1 MVVSPANAL
10 LLVTLLGG
18 LVMCGLGYHTYRTW
32 NQPGTK
38 PFVAFVLVIGVGV
51 VLTAVLSLA
60 NPFENT
66 DAPLWSA
73 LGLTLWAVSVIPWT
87 TFALQYTGTYTRI
100 TRRVVVLLVLP
111 ILGFPL
117 LFSSIV
123 DLENP
128 ATQVIGSLSALYLI
142 GLMTIGCYLVI
153 RTSHQYG
160 HLSIRQGMVLA
171 LIPILLFVAG
181 NFSGPLVRP
190 LGEAIAVGVYTAGV
204 LAAIVATG
212 VSLFRH
218 DTFQSTPAVG
228 TIGERAI
235 VRQTED
241 LMFVVDEDERVIR
254 LNRTAATRLGV
265 SETEALGDPL
275 SDLIGTSVAELQEV
289 ETIELMTDKGS
300 RQFNP
305 VLSQLTDQHGRNLGH
320 TLSLHD
326 VTELELREQRLEVL
340 NRVLRHNLRN
350 QVEVIRSNAEVL
362 ADESTNGYA
371 DSIIESADRL
381 SELGRSARSID
392 KIVSQPSATA
402 EVDLASV
409 VNETA
414 GDTRGRDGVDLS
426 LSVPESATLVTERH
440 AVVAA
445 AESAVENAL
454 SRAANSV
461 TVTLEKIPEGYS
473 LTVVDDGSSMPD
485 DEIASVSA
493 GTETPLQHST
503 GIGLWQLKW
512 AVTKFNGDLSIE
524 NDDGTA
530 VEVRIPDQ
538 RR

>member
-1 MVVSPANAL
+1 MRDLRSRSVYAEED
-10 LLVTLLGG
+10 
-18 LVMCGLGYHTYRTW
+18 
-32 NQPGTK
+32 
-38 PFVAFVLVIGVGV
+38 VI
-51 VLTAVLSLA
+51 
-60 NPFENT
+60 
-66 DAPLWSA
+66 SA
-73 LGLTLWAVSVIPWT
+73 
-87 TFALQYTGTYTRI
+87 
-100 TRRVVVLLVLP
+100 
-111 ILGFPL
+111 
-117 LFSSIV
+117 
-123 DLENP
+123 
-128 ATQVIGSLSALYLI
+128 
-142 GLMTIGCYLVI
+142 
-153 RTSHQYG
+153 
-160 HLSIRQGMVLA
+160 
-171 LIPILLFVAG
+171 
-181 NFSGPLVRP
+181 
-190 LGEAIAVGVYTAGV
+190 
-204 LAAIVATG
+204 
-212 VSLFRH
+212 
-218 DTFQSTPAVG
+218 
-228 TIGERAI
+228 
-235 VRQTED
+235 
-241 LMFVVDEDERVIR
+241 
-254 LNRTAATRLGV
+254 
-265 SETEALGDPL
+265 DP
-275 SDLIGTSVAELQEV
+275 
-289 ETIELMTDKGS
+289 
-300 RQFNP
+300 
-305 VLSQLTDQHGRNLGH
+305 
-320 TLSLHD
+320 
-326 VTELELREQRLEVL
+326 L

-426 LSVPESATLVTERH
+426 LSVPESTTLATERH

>member
-1 MVVSPANAL
+1 MRDLRSHSVYAEED
-10 LLVTLLGG
+10 
-18 LVMCGLGYHTYRTW
+18 
-32 NQPGTK
+32 
-38 PFVAFVLVIGVGV
+38 VI
-51 VLTAVLSLA
+51 S
-60 NPFENT
+60 T
-66 DAPLWSA
+66 DP
-73 LGLTLWAVSVIPWT
+73 
-87 TFALQYTGTYTRI
+87 
-100 TRRVVVLLVLP
+100 
-111 ILGFPL
+111 
-117 LFSSIV
+117 
-123 DLENP
+123 
-128 ATQVIGSLSALYLI
+128 
-142 GLMTIGCYLVI
+142 
-153 RTSHQYG
+153 
-160 HLSIRQGMVLA
+160 
-171 LIPILLFVAG
+171 
-181 NFSGPLVRP
+181 
-190 LGEAIAVGVYTAGV
+190 
-204 LAAIVATG
+204 
-212 VSLFRH
+212 
-218 DTFQSTPAVG
+218 
-228 TIGERAI
+228 
-235 VRQTED
+235 
-241 LMFVVDEDERVIR
+241 
-254 LNRTAATRLGV
+254 
-265 SETEALGDPL
+265 
-275 SDLIGTSVAELQEV
+275 
-289 ETIELMTDKGS
+289 
-300 RQFNP
+300 
-305 VLSQLTDQHGRNLGH
+305 
-320 TLSLHD
+320 
-326 VTELELREQRLEVL
+326 L

-426 LSVPESATLVTERH
+426 LSVPESTTLATERH

>member
-1 MVVSPANAL
+1 MRDLRFLSVYAEED
-10 LLVTLLGG
+10 
-18 LVMCGLGYHTYRTW
+18 
-32 NQPGTK
+32 
-38 PFVAFVLVIGVGV
+38 VI
-51 VLTAVLSLA
+51 
-60 NPFENT
+60 
-66 DAPLWSA
+66 SA
-73 LGLTLWAVSVIPWT
+73 DS
-87 TFALQYTGTYTRI
+87 
-100 TRRVVVLLVLP
+100 
-111 ILGFPL
+111 
-117 LFSSIV
+117 
-123 DLENP
+123 
-128 ATQVIGSLSALYLI
+128 
-142 GLMTIGCYLVI
+142 
-153 RTSHQYG
+153 
-160 HLSIRQGMVLA
+160 
-171 LIPILLFVAG
+171 
-181 NFSGPLVRP
+181 
-190 LGEAIAVGVYTAGV
+190 
-204 LAAIVATG
+204 
-212 VSLFRH
+212 
-218 DTFQSTPAVG
+218 
-228 TIGERAI
+228 
-235 VRQTED
+235 
-241 LMFVVDEDERVIR
+241 
-254 LNRTAATRLGV
+254 
-265 SETEALGDPL
+265 
-275 SDLIGTSVAELQEV
+275 
-289 ETIELMTDKGS
+289 
-300 RQFNP
+300 
-305 VLSQLTDQHGRNLGH
+305 
-320 TLSLHD
+320 
-326 VTELELREQRLEVL
+326 L

-362 ADESTNGYA
+362 ADKSTNGYA

-409 VNETA
+409 VDETA

>member
-1 MVVSPANAL
+1 MRDLRSRSVYAEED
-10 LLVTLLGG
+10 
-18 LVMCGLGYHTYRTW
+18 
-32 NQPGTK
+32 
-38 PFVAFVLVIGVGV
+38 VI
-51 VLTAVLSLA
+51 
-60 NPFENT
+60 
-66 DAPLWSA
+66 SA
-73 LGLTLWAVSVIPWT
+73 
-87 TFALQYTGTYTRI
+87 
-100 TRRVVVLLVLP
+100 
-111 ILGFPL
+111 
-117 LFSSIV
+117 
-123 DLENP
+123 
-128 ATQVIGSLSALYLI
+128 
-142 GLMTIGCYLVI
+142 
-153 RTSHQYG
+153 
-160 HLSIRQGMVLA
+160 
-171 LIPILLFVAG
+171 
-181 NFSGPLVRP
+181 
-190 LGEAIAVGVYTAGV
+190 
-204 LAAIVATG
+204 
-212 VSLFRH
+212 
-218 DTFQSTPAVG
+218 
-228 TIGERAI
+228 
-235 VRQTED
+235 
-241 LMFVVDEDERVIR
+241 
-254 LNRTAATRLGV
+254 
-265 SETEALGDPL
+265 DP
-275 SDLIGTSVAELQEV
+275 
-289 ETIELMTDKGS
+289 
-300 RQFNP
+300 
-305 VLSQLTDQHGRNLGH
+305 
-320 TLSLHD
+320 
-326 VTELELREQRLEVL
+326 L

>member
-1 MVVSPANAL
+1 MRDLRSRSVYAEED
-10 LLVTLLGG
+10 
-18 LVMCGLGYHTYRTW
+18 
-32 NQPGTK
+32 
-38 PFVAFVLVIGVGV
+38 VI
-51 VLTAVLSLA
+51 
-60 NPFENT
+60 
-66 DAPLWSA
+66 SA
-73 LGLTLWAVSVIPWT
+73 DS
-87 TFALQYTGTYTRI
+87 
-100 TRRVVVLLVLP
+100 
-111 ILGFPL
+111 
-117 LFSSIV
+117 
-123 DLENP
+123 
-128 ATQVIGSLSALYLI
+128 
-142 GLMTIGCYLVI
+142 
-153 RTSHQYG
+153 
-160 HLSIRQGMVLA
+160 
-171 LIPILLFVAG
+171 
-181 NFSGPLVRP
+181 
-190 LGEAIAVGVYTAGV
+190 
-204 LAAIVATG
+204 
-212 VSLFRH
+212 
-218 DTFQSTPAVG
+218 
-228 TIGERAI
+228 
-235 VRQTED
+235 
-241 LMFVVDEDERVIR
+241 
-254 LNRTAATRLGV
+254 
-265 SETEALGDPL
+265 
-275 SDLIGTSVAELQEV
+275 
-289 ETIELMTDKGS
+289 
-300 RQFNP
+300 
-305 VLSQLTDQHGRNLGH
+305 
-320 TLSLHD
+320 
-326 VTELELREQRLEVL
+326 L

-426 LSVPESATLVTERH
+426 LSVPESTTLATERH

-530 VEVRIPDQ
+530 VEVRISDQ

>member
-1 MVVSPANAL
+1 MRDLRSRSVYAEED
-10 LLVTLLGG
+10 
-18 LVMCGLGYHTYRTW
+18 
-32 NQPGTK
+32 
-38 PFVAFVLVIGVGV
+38 VI
-51 VLTAVLSLA
+51 
-60 NPFENT
+60 
-66 DAPLWSA
+66 SA
-73 LGLTLWAVSVIPWT
+73 
-87 TFALQYTGTYTRI
+87 
-100 TRRVVVLLVLP
+100 
-111 ILGFPL
+111 
-117 LFSSIV
+117 
-123 DLENP
+123 
-128 ATQVIGSLSALYLI
+128 
-142 GLMTIGCYLVI
+142 
-153 RTSHQYG
+153 
-160 HLSIRQGMVLA
+160 
-171 LIPILLFVAG
+171 
-181 NFSGPLVRP
+181 
-190 LGEAIAVGVYTAGV
+190 
-204 LAAIVATG
+204 
-212 VSLFRH
+212 
-218 DTFQSTPAVG
+218 
-228 TIGERAI
+228 
-235 VRQTED
+235 
-241 LMFVVDEDERVIR
+241 
-254 LNRTAATRLGV
+254 
-265 SETEALGDPL
+265 DP
-275 SDLIGTSVAELQEV
+275 
-289 ETIELMTDKGS
+289 
-300 RQFNP
+300 
-305 VLSQLTDQHGRNLGH
+305 
-320 TLSLHD
+320 
-326 VTELELREQRLEVL
+326 L

-381 SELGRSARSID
+381 SELGRSTRSID

-426 LSVPESATLVTERH
+426 LSVPESATLATERH

-530 VEVRIPDQ
+530 VEVRISDQ

>member
-1 MVVSPANAL
+1 MRDLRSRSVYAEED
-10 LLVTLLGG
+10 
-18 LVMCGLGYHTYRTW
+18 
-32 NQPGTK
+32 
-38 PFVAFVLVIGVGV
+38 VI
-51 VLTAVLSLA
+51 
-60 NPFENT
+60 
-66 DAPLWSA
+66 SA
-73 LGLTLWAVSVIPWT
+73 
-87 TFALQYTGTYTRI
+87 
-100 TRRVVVLLVLP
+100 
-111 ILGFPL
+111 
-117 LFSSIV
+117 
-123 DLENP
+123 
-128 ATQVIGSLSALYLI
+128 
-142 GLMTIGCYLVI
+142 
-153 RTSHQYG
+153 
-160 HLSIRQGMVLA
+160 
-171 LIPILLFVAG
+171 
-181 NFSGPLVRP
+181 
-190 LGEAIAVGVYTAGV
+190 
-204 LAAIVATG
+204 
-212 VSLFRH
+212 
-218 DTFQSTPAVG
+218 
-228 TIGERAI
+228 
-235 VRQTED
+235 
-241 LMFVVDEDERVIR
+241 
-254 LNRTAATRLGV
+254 
-265 SETEALGDPL
+265 DP
-275 SDLIGTSVAELQEV
+275 
-289 ETIELMTDKGS
+289 
-300 RQFNP
+300 
-305 VLSQLTDQHGRNLGH
+305 
-320 TLSLHD
+320 
-326 VTELELREQRLEVL
+326 L

-381 SELGRSARSID
+381 SELGRSTRSID

-426 LSVPESATLVTERH
+426 LSVPESTTLATERH

>member
-1 MVVSPANAL
+1 MRDLRSRSVYAEED
-10 LLVTLLGG
+10 
-18 LVMCGLGYHTYRTW
+18 
-32 NQPGTK
+32 
-38 PFVAFVLVIGVGV
+38 VI
-51 VLTAVLSLA
+51 S
-60 NPFENT
+60 T
-66 DAPLWSA
+66 DP
-73 LGLTLWAVSVIPWT
+73 
-87 TFALQYTGTYTRI
+87 
-100 TRRVVVLLVLP
+100 
-111 ILGFPL
+111 
-117 LFSSIV
+117 
-123 DLENP
+123 
-128 ATQVIGSLSALYLI
+128 
-142 GLMTIGCYLVI
+142 
-153 RTSHQYG
+153 
-160 HLSIRQGMVLA
+160 
-171 LIPILLFVAG
+171 
-181 NFSGPLVRP
+181 
-190 LGEAIAVGVYTAGV
+190 
-204 LAAIVATG
+204 
-212 VSLFRH
+212 
-218 DTFQSTPAVG
+218 
-228 TIGERAI
+228 
-235 VRQTED
+235 
-241 LMFVVDEDERVIR
+241 
-254 LNRTAATRLGV
+254 
-265 SETEALGDPL
+265 
-275 SDLIGTSVAELQEV
+275 
-289 ETIELMTDKGS
+289 
-300 RQFNP
+300 
-305 VLSQLTDQHGRNLGH
+305 
-320 TLSLHD
+320 
-326 VTELELREQRLEVL
+326 L

-426 LSVPESATLVTERH
+426 LSVPESATLATERH

-445 AESAVENAL
+445 AESAIENAL